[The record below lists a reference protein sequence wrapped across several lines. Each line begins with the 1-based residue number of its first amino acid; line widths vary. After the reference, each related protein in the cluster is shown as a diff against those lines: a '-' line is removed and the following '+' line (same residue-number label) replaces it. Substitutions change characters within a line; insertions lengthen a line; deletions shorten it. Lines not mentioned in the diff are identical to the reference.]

1 MFELPAPG
9 RLTAPRADT
18 GVPWD
23 ARIDRLRLIPFPAG
37 FTDGVGDLVEPLKE
51 LLEPVGG
58 VMSGRWSEILETA
71 GLLVVIDMVVIVW
84 KSKTLEGETVTA
96 LTLY

>member
-1 MFELPAPG
+1 MFEVLAPG

-23 ARIDRLRLIPFPAG
+23 ARIDRLRLIPFPVG
-37 FTDGVGDLVEPLKE
+37 FTDGVGDLVEPLEE

-58 VMSGRWSEILETA
+58 VMSGRWSEILGIA
-71 GLLVVIDMVVIVW
+71 GLLVVVDIIVIF
-84 KSKTLEGETVTA
+84 
-96 LTLY
+96 